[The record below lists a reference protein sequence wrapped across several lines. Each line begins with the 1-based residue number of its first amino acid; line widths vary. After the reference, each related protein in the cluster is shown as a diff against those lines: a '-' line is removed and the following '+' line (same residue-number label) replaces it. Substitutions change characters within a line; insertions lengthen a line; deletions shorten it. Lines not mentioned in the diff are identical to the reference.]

1 MALERNFCASQ
12 VILNVTVEELK
23 NINKTS
29 GTTEP
34 EATYFE
40 F

>member
-23 NINKTS
+23 NINKS
-29 GTTEP
+29 GTTDP